1 MVGDGLGDELRDKL
15 VDGLSVVMG
24 DFVQIGKEVG
34 LPRLQPAATSPPAVV
49 MAIFKKSRREN
60 NFEPRF
66 CVITVSL
73 NTRSTSYLA

>member
-1 MVGDGLGDELRDKL
+1 MAGDGLGDVLGDKL
-15 VDGLSVVMG
+15 EDGLGVVMG
-24 DFVQIGKEVG
+24 GFVQIGKGVG
-34 LPRLQPAATSPPAVV
+34 LPWLQPATSNPPAVV

-66 CVITVSL
+66 CVIIISF